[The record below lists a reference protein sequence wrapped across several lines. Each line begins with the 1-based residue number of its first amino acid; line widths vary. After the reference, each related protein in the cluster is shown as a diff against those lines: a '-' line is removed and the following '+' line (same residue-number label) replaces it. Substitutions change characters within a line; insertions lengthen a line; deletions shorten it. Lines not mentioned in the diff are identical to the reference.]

1 MPRRSLDFTN
11 YSPTSEKDMITL
23 VSTIYYIA
31 TLIPF
36 TSVSIL
42 RILDVLAS
50 VKSRRRASLN
60 LG

>member
-1 MPRRSLDFTN
+1 MTRRSLDFTN
-11 YSPTSEKDMITL
+11 YFPTSKKDIITL
-23 VSTIYYIA
+23 VSTIYYTA

-42 RILDVLAS
+42 RVLVILAS